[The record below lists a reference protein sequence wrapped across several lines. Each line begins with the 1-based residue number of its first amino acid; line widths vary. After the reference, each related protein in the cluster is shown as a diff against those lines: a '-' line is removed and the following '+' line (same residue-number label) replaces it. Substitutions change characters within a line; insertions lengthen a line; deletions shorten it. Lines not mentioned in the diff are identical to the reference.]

1 VAVSKDIKILVVDD
15 FQSMRSL
22 IKNILRNLGF
32 NKTYEAGD
40 GTTAWTILN
49 EEEIDLVISD
59 WNMPQMKGIDL
70 LRKVRAAEE
79 FEDLPFLMVTAEGL
93 KENVLEALK
102 AGVSGYIVKPFSSEA
117 LKDKIDK
124 IFAKR

>member
-1 VAVSKDIKILVVDD
+1 MAVSKDIKILVVDD

-22 IKNILRNLGF
+22 IKNILRKLGF
-32 NKTYEAGD
+32 NRTFEAND
-40 GTTAWTILN
+40 GTTAWTTLN

-117 LKDKIDK
+117 LKDKIEK

>member
-1 VAVSKDIKILVVDD
+1 MAVSKDIKILVVDD

-22 IKNILRNLGF
+22 IKNILRKLGF
-32 NKTYEAGD
+32 NRTFEAND
-40 GTTAWTILN
+40 GTSAWTILN
-49 EEEIDLVISD
+49 EEEVDLVISD

-117 LKDKIDK
+117 LSDKIEK

>member
-1 VAVSKDIKILVVDD
+1 MAVSKDIKILVVDD

-22 IKNILRNLGF
+22 IKNILRKLGF
-32 NKTYEAGD
+32 NRTYEAND
-40 GTTAWTILN
+40 GTAAWTTLN

>member
-1 VAVSKDIKILVVDD
+1 MAVSKDIKILVVDD

>member
-1 VAVSKDIKILVVDD
+1 MAVSKDIKILVVDD

-22 IKNILRNLGF
+22 IKNILRKLGF
-32 NKTYEAGD
+32 NKTYEAND
-40 GTTAWTILN
+40 GTVAWTTLN